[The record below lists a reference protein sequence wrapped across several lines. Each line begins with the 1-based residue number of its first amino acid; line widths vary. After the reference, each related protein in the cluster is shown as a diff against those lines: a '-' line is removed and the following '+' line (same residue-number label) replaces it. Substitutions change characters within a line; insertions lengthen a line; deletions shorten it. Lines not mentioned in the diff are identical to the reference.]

1 MYGTHGGLRLFVF
14 HHAGGSHLLYRD
26 WPGLLPSSWDVRL
39 LDAPG
44 RGRLTGEPQIDDAR
58 TLAGFFRRRLAAD
71 LSGPFAFFGHSMG
84 ALIAYELTQQLAAE
98 GQRLPVWLGLSARG
112 APRPAGDGTRRHDL
126 PDDELRLHLAAMG
139 GTPLEV
145 LQDADLWEM
154 FAPALRNDL
163 KLVESWRP
171 LPGAPALSMP
181 VSVYGGDGDVVVP
194 PERLAGWE
202 QHCARFMGLRMF
214 DGGHF
219 YFQADPRTLLQQVA
233 RDATAALNAPG
244 AAGPAGAVGA
254 VGAP

>member
-1 MYGTHGGLRLFVF
+1 MYGTGDGLRLFVF

-26 WPGLLPSSWDVRL
+26 WPRLLPASWDVRL

-44 RGRLTGEPQIDDAR
+44 RGRLTGEPQIDDAHA
-58 TLAGFFRRRLAAD
+58 LAAFFRRRLAAD

-98 GQRLPVWLGLSARG
+98 GHRLPVWLGLSARG
-112 APRPAGDGTRRHDL
+112 APRPQGEGTRRHAL
-126 PDDELRLHLAAMG
+126 PDEELRLHLAAMG

-145 LQDADLWEM
+145 LRDPDLWEM

-163 KLVESWRP
+163 RLVESWRP
-171 LPGAPALSMP
+171 LPGAPDLRMP
-181 VSVYGGDGDVVVP
+181 LNVYSGHGDVVVA

-202 QHCARFMGLRMF
+202 EHARRFMGLRMF

-219 YFQADPRTLLQQVA
+219 YFQADPVPLLEHVA
-233 RDATAALNAPG
+233 RDASAAL
-244 AAGPAGAVGA
+244 AAARAVGPA
-254 VGAP
+254 